1 MTDTLRPVTIAGA
14 TLTEGYHTCALFDD
28 ADDED
33 AVLLPFA
40 RDAIEA
46 GERLVMIV
54 SPADIETRRRW
65 LAAAGLDVDGL
76 AGSHQLELL
85 GWDQTYVREG
95 RFDQDLML
103 DLVRDTFTESR
114 ELGFP
119 RTRVVGHMEWRLD
132 DPRGVDQLLEYEA
145 RCNGLLDALR
155 QPAICV
161 YRIDRF
167 DARTLIDVIRTHRV
181 VVMGRTFRENPFF
194 SLPAAFLE
202 EHAGAHG

>member
-1 MTDTLRPVTIAGA
+1 MTDPLRPVTIAGA
-14 TLTEGYHTCALFDD
+14 TLVEGYHTCALFDD

-46 GERLVMIV
+46 GERFVMIV
-54 SPADIETRRRW
+54 DPADLECRRRW
-65 LAAAGLDVDGL
+65 LADAGLDVAAL
-76 AGSHQLELL
+76 ARRHQLELL
-85 GWDQTYVREG
+85 RWDETYVRDG
-95 RFDQDLML
+95 RFDQELML
-103 DLVRDTFTESR
+103 ELVRATFIESR

-119 RTRVVGHMEWRLD
+119 RTRIVGHMEWRLD

-145 RCNGLLDALR
+145 RCNALLDALR

-181 VVMGRTFRENPFF
+181 VIMGRTFRENPFF
-194 SLPAAFLE
+194 SPPAAFLE
-202 EHAGAHG
+202 EHAVARG